1 MPVVCVHGDTVSYP
15 TAGVHVQMGTWQQQA
30 RVVVAPALPVAML
43 LVRDLY
49 DQVEEKSPISQE
61 KG

>member
-1 MPVVCVHGDTVSYP
+1 
-15 TAGVHVQMGTWQQQA
+15 MGTWQQQA
-30 RVVVAPALPVAML
+30 RVVVAPELPVAML